1 MFCRNIVKK
10 KKLILRFAG
19 NYFVMPRVTWF
30 DWEQKTN
37 ILNIRDDGTINID
50 RNVLFNF
57 FFLKL

>member
-1 MFCRNIVKK
+1 MKK